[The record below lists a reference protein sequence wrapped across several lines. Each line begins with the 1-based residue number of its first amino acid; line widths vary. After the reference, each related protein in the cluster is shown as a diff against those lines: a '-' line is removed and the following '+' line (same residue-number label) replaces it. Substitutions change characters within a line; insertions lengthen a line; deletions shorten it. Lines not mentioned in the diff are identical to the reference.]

1 MLQKFEQSN
10 AAVWVGVENR
20 GEDDGDQYWI
30 GKATKVV
37 QVYDKAGK
45 VGRVS
50 YGIGDVEVAVQW
62 YHRDPAAGGEERRV
76 FKLWTRNDAARD
88 PGPVPGKVYTF
99 NSTELR
105 AIGDDIEMRPLG
117 VGGAPLDVVQ
127 REARA
132 VPVRA
137 AAQRADEARRV
148 NGLVY
153 RAQAQRAPPPEQL
166 LELSSGSEGLILNR
180 CE

>member
-1 MLQKFEQSN
+1 M
-10 AAVWVGVENR
+10 
-20 GEDDGDQYWI
+20 
-30 GKATKVV
+30 
-37 QVYDKAGK
+37 
-45 VGRVS
+45 
-50 YGIGDVEVAVQW
+50 
-62 YHRDPAAGGEERRV
+62 
-76 FKLWTRNDAARD
+76 
-88 PGPVPGKVYTF
+88 PGKVYTF

-166 LELSSGSEGLILNR
+166 LELSQGSFHLDPRASSSTAASDEQRDVECVLAENAVRGS
-180 CE
+180 